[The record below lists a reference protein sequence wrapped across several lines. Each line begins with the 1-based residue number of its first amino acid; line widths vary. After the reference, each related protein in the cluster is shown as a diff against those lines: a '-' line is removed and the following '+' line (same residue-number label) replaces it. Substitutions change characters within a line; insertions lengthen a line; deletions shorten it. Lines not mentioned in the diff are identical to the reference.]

1 MLPIDFVLR
10 RIIAKGTLEVTDH
23 RGRRHVIG
31 DGTDPKVSIRIT
43 DKWFATKLALSPSVT
58 IGESYMDGTLKLT
71 NDASIYNFLDRKS
84 VV

>member
-23 RGRRHVIG
+23 RGQRHVIG

-58 IGESYMDGTLKLT
+58 IGER
-71 NDASIYNFLDRKS
+71 DRKS